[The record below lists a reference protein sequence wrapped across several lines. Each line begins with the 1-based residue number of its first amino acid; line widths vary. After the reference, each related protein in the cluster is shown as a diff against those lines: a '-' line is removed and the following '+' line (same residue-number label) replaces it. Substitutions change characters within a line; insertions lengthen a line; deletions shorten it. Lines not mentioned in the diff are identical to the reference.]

1 MAGLRAKWPFALQ
14 IRRDNGKRRAFA
26 RLNFDRGKLR
36 AKMPHEITFAF
47 LAM

>member
-1 MAGLRAKWPFALQ
+1 MPQNSCKNEKTAASSGLGLAAGKP
-14 IRRDNGKRRAFA
+14 
-26 RLNFDRGKLR
+26 R

>member
-1 MAGLRAKWPFALQ
+1 MKKTVIFRSITLLS
-14 IRRDNGKRRAFA
+14 
-26 RLNFDRGKLR
+26 GKLR